1 MYMAVKHTH
10 IMLALI
16 SIILFYY
23 RFYQHQ
29 LKGRELNKALKIIPH
44 IIDTFLLI
52 SAGVLSS
59 LIAQYPLVDH
69 WLTVKVIFVVGYI
82 VFAVLAMKAE
92 QKSKAI
98 QMLSISSIC
107 LIFAAFYAVTKGQ
120 F

>member
-1 MYMAVKHTH
+1 MYMALKHTH

-16 SIILFYY
+16 SIVLFYY
-23 RFYQHQ
+23 RFYQQQ
-29 LKGRELNKALKIIPH
+29 LKGNQLPKALKIVPH
-44 IIDTFLLI
+44 IVDTLLLV
-52 SAGVLSS
+52 SAGLLSNV
-59 LIAQYPLVDH
+59 IAQYPMVH
-69 WLTVKVIFVVGYI
+69 QWLTIKVLFVIGYI

-107 LIFAAFYAVTKGQ
+107 LILAAFFAVTKGQ

>member
-16 SIILFYY
+16 SIVLFYF
-23 RFYQHQ
+23 RFYQKQ
-29 LKGRELNKALKIIPH
+29 LKGKELNKALKVVPH

-52 SAGVLSS
+52 SAGILCY
-59 LIAQYPLVDH
+59 LISQYPFVNY
-69 WLTVKVIFVVGYI
+69 WLTAKLGFVVGYI
-82 VFAVLAMKAE
+82 VFAALAMKAE

-98 QMLSISSIC
+98 QMLSISSVCI
-107 LIFAAFYAVTKGQ
+107 IFTALFAVTKGQ